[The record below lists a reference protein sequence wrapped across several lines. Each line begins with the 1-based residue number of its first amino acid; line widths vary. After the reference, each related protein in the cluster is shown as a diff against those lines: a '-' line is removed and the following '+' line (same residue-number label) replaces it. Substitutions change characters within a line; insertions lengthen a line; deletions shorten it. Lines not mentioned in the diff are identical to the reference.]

1 MSAKK
6 IVWISV
12 AAILLIAAIIDGIRY
27 LKPDVENKQKVQ
39 QQSSFPVSSA
49 KEMILV
55 YNAYG
60 GIYPGIVDF
69 MKKEV
74 FPKSYPCNLCYL
86 TFGTFS
92 MKPEWKEFL
101 ESLPYKKTELH
112 KDEFKRKYQ
121 PENLPLPVILIS
133 NGTNVEIL
141 VSVRRRSSHPL
152 IQIFHIVLFIV
163 HSNSNY
169 N

>member
-1 MSAKK
+1 MSKKK
-6 IVWISV
+6 IIWISV
-12 AAILLIAAIIDGIRY
+12 AAILIIAAIIDGIRY
-27 LKPDVENKQKVQ
+27 LKTDVENKQKVQ
-39 QQSSFPVSSA
+39 QQNSFPVSSA

-55 YNAYG
+55 YNAYA

-69 MKKEV
+69 VHKEM

-112 KDEFKRKYQ
+112 KDKFKRRYL
-121 PENLPLPVILIS
+121 PEDLPLPVILIS
-133 NGTNVEIL
+133 NGKTVEIL
-141 VSVRRRSSHPL
+141 ISAEEINQRKTLQQLKELVQL
-152 IQIFHIVLFIV
+152 KIE
-163 HSNSNY
+163 
-169 N
+169 

>member
-69 MKKEV
+69 VKKRFFQSHTLV
-74 FPKSYPCNLCYL
+74 
-86 TFGTFS
+86 TFAT
-92 MKPEWKEFL
+92 
-101 ESLPYKKTELH
+101 
-112 KDEFKRKYQ
+112 
-121 PENLPLPVILIS
+121 
-133 NGTNVEIL
+133 
-141 VSVRRRSSHPL
+141 
-152 IQIFHIVLFIV
+152 
-163 HSNSNY
+163 
-169 N
+169 